1 MLCPQANLAVL
12 PDGLYNLNEASGLH
26 PVAKLSTT
34 SEHQLQHHTV
44 PVGAVKHA
52 VQRSPNTI
60 PQTFV
65 RASTIKLLDTYQR
78 CGQKVRTKQCV
89 GQQNNSRVCCVLNA
103 LLMLKLVE
111 KYTYVCFD
119 TEFIIFPEHLHI

>member
-1 MLCPQANLAVL
+1 MLCPQADLAVL
-12 PDGLYNLNEASGLH
+12 PDGLYNLNEQATGLH
-26 PVAKLSTT
+26 PSTKLSTT
-34 SEHQLQHHTV
+34 SEHQLQHHSV
-44 PVGAVKHA
+44 LVGATKHA

-89 GQQNNSRVCCVLNA
+89 GQQNNSRVCDVLNA
-103 LLMLKLVE
+103 LFK
-111 KYTYVCFD
+111 
-119 TEFIIFPEHLHI
+119 